1 MASSPDENPAKSVL
15 ARLFPLILLL
25 LPLVEIAGFVIV
37 GSQIGVLWTIA
48 LVLASSVAGASL
60 LRYQGF
66 GVIKRMQAE
75 VQAGRD
81 PGREIAHGA
90 MILLAAVLLLIPG
103 FVTDIFGL
111 LLFIPPVREL
121 AWRFLKR
128 RVDVTTGFVFT
139 GNGGAGSGRG
149 RVIDLDEGD
158 YSSRPD
164 KPDSPWKRF
173 PEQ

>member
-37 GSQIGVLWTIA
+37 GSQIGVLWTIV

-66 GVIKRMQAE
+66 GVIRRMQAE

-111 LLFIPPVREL
+111 LLFIPAVREL

-139 GNGGAGSGRG
+139 GNGGPGSGRG
-149 RVIDLDEGD
+149 RVIDLDERD